1 MTVGSD
7 EKSRSIGRRSTGP
20 SAPDVYDDEVET
32 QRILTVFGS
41 NSRAGYW
48 EPPERLE
55 VLALFG
61 GAKLDFREANLYSG
75 VTVVY
80 CLALFG
86 GVDII
91 VPEELEVDANGTGLF
106 GGFEHKPLKE
116 RKRRLFRRG
125 ERERET
131 EERKL
136 EPDEDPPLL
145 MIRGVAMFG
154 GVTIRVR

>member
-1 MTVGSD
+1 V
-7 EKSRSIGRRSTGP
+7 
-20 SAPDVYDDEVET
+20 PDVYDDEVET
-32 QRILTVFGS
+32 QRILTVFSS
-41 NSRAGYW
+41 NTRSGYW

-61 GAKLDFREANLYSG
+61 GAKLDFRDANLYSG

-125 ERERET
+125 EPET

-136 EPDEDPPLL
+136 DEEPPVL
-145 MIRGVAMFG
+145 MIRGLALFG